1 MKEGLHLSDALTKE
15 RPSYQRGRLNL
26 IVAQTGQGKT
36 TAAVHTIPE
45 QLGIQPQRCLILI
58 DTTMGEEEK
67 IALDECQMWG
77 EKLDKPYILNYQKFA
92 AMVKRGEISANM
104 FDYVACDEIHNLV
117 KYVRIDEANIW
128 KRNPES
134 DKEVICLLLAH
145 ESLSYI
151 AIDTLFHWAELQ
163 GIWWFGLTATADN
176 LEKWPRL
183 KNYINE
189 IQIQEQLMAYEVF
202 QKYSYTNVHT
212 LLASNPDVKRLIFAP
227 TIELAEQFA
236 REIQEKTDRNVMCL
250 WSRRASKQ
258 LSSTQ
263 LATIQHL
270 QYQHNYPDNVDDI
283 IATEAY
289 ATGWN
294 LIDDNVQIVI
304 VHSGNKD
311 IQIQFP
317 GRKRG
322 DWQIQYNYNS
332 QLAESGK
339 RLARKQQAREQ
350 IAGTQW
356 EIPEIYL
363 NRKLTKE
370 DKEALIAEIGY
381 PKKWTSLKKDIQDR
395 YEITQSGTGIY
406 YGHIIKMKPTI

>member
-1 MKEGLHLSDALTKE
+1 MKEGLHLSDALNLEK
-15 RPSYQRGRLNL
+15 PQYQRGRLNL
-26 IVAQTGQGKT
+26 LVAQTGQGKT

-77 EKLDKPYILNYQKFA
+77 EKLNKPYILNYQKFA
-92 AMVKRGEISANM
+92 AMVKRGEITASM
-104 FDYVACDEIHNLV
+104 FDYIACDEIHNLI

-128 KRNPES
+128 RRNPES
-134 DKEVICLLLAH
+134 DREVICLLLAH
-145 ESLSYI
+145 ESLSYV
-151 AIDTLFHWAELQ
+151 AIDTLLHWAELQ
-163 GIWWFGLTATADN
+163 GIWWFGLTATADS

-183 KNYINE
+183 KSYINE

-212 LLASNPDVKRLIFAP
+212 LLESNPEVKRLIFAP

-236 REIQEKTDRNVMCL
+236 REIEEKTGRKVMCI
-250 WSRRASKQ
+250 WSKHSTKTLTGRQ
-258 LSSTQ
+258 LD
-263 LATIQHL
+263 TIQYL
-270 QYQHNYPDNVDDI
+270 QQQHTYPQDVDDI

-294 LIDDNVQIVI
+294 LMDDNVQIVI

-322 DWQIQYNYNS
+322 DWQIQYNYDS
-332 QLAESGK
+332 QLAETEK
-339 RLARKQQAREQ
+339 REDRRARTLQSISNQKWIVPVEF
-350 IAGTQW
+350 
-356 EIPEIYL
+356 L
-363 NRKLTKE
+363 NRKLSKQ
-370 DKEALIAEIGY
+370 DKEELIQILNY
-381 PKKWTSLKKDIQDR
+381 PRKWTSLKKDLSNDYII
-395 YEITQSGTGIY
+395 EQSGSGIY
-406 YGHIIKMKPTI
+406 YGHIIKEKSNV

>member
-15 RPSYQRGRLNL
+15 QPYYQRGRLNL

-67 IALDECQMWG
+67 IALEECQMWG

-92 AMVKRGEISANM
+92 AMIKRGEISADM
-104 FDYVACDEIHNLV
+104 FDYVACDEIHNLI

-163 GIWWFGLTATADN
+163 GVWWFGLTATADS

-236 REIQEKTDRNVMCL
+236 REIQEKTNRNVMCL
-250 WSRRASKQ
+250 WSRRSSKQ

-270 QYQHNYPDNVDDI
+270 QYQHNYPDNIDDI

-294 LIDDNVQIVI
+294 LVDDNVQIVI

-332 QLAESGK
+332 QAAENEK
-339 RLARKQQAREQ
+339 REMRRNKLL
-350 IAGTQW
+350 T
-356 EIPEIYL
+356 EISNQKWVVPQEYL
-363 NRKLTKE
+363 NRKLTKQ
-370 DKEALIAEIGY
+370 DKEELIRIMQY
-381 PKKWTSLKKDIQDR
+381 PRKWTSLKRDLEPYYDISQ
-395 YEITQSGTGIY
+395 QGTGIY
-406 YGHIIKMKPTI
+406 YGHIIKEKTEF

>member
-15 RPSYQRGRLNL
+15 RPCYQRGRLNL

-45 QLGIQPQRCLILI
+45 QLNIPPQRCLILI

-92 AMVKRGEISANM
+92 AMIKRGEISASM

-236 REIQEKTDRNVMCL
+236 REIQEKTNRNVMCL
-250 WSRRASKQ
+250 WSRRSSKQ

-270 QYQHNYPDNVDDI
+270 QYQHNYPDNIDDI

-294 LIDDNVQIVI
+294 LVDDNVQIVI

-322 DWQIQYNYNS
+322 DWQIQYNYDS
-332 QLAESGK
+332 QAAENEK
-339 RLARKQQAREQ
+339 REMRRNKLL
-350 IAGTQW
+350 T
-356 EIPEIYL
+356 EISNQKWVVPQEYL
-363 NRKLTKE
+363 NRKLTKQ
-370 DKEALIAEIGY
+370 DKEELIQIMQY
-381 PKKWTSLKKDIQDR
+381 PRKWTSLKRDLEPYYDISQ
-395 YEITQSGTGIY
+395 QGTGIY
-406 YGHIIKMKPTI
+406 YGHIIKEKVEF

>member
-1 MKEGLHLSDALTKE
+1 MKEGKHLSDALLTQQQQYRK
-15 RPSYQRGRLNL
+15 GRLNL

-45 QLGIQPQRCLILI
+45 QLGIEPQRCLVLI

-67 IALDECQMWG
+67 IALDECQLWG

-92 AMVKRGEISANM
+92 AMVKRGELNAAM
-104 FDYVACDEIHNLV
+104 FDYIACDEIHNLI

-134 DKEVICLLLAH
+134 DKEVISLLLAH

-151 AIDTLFHWAELQ
+151 AIDTLLHWAELQ
-163 GIWWFGLTATADN
+163 GVWWFGLTATADN

-183 KNYINE
+183 KQYIHE

-212 LLASNPDVKRLIFAP
+212 LLEANPEVKRLIFAP
-227 TIELAEQFA
+227 TIDLAEKFA
-236 REIQEKTDRNVMCL
+236 QEITQQTGRKVVTL
-250 WSRRASKQ
+250 WSRRSQKQ
-258 LSSTQ
+258 MTTTQ
-263 LATIQHL
+263 LATIDHL
-270 QYQHNYPDNVDDI
+270 QKQHNYPDDVDDI

-294 LIDDNVQIVI
+294 LMDDNVQIVI

-322 DWQIQYNYNS
+322 DWQIQYNYDN
-332 QLAESGK
+332 
-339 RLARKQQAREQ
+339 QQAAIEKREERRESALAQ
-350 IAGTQW
+350 ISQQEW
-356 EIPEIYL
+356 VIPEKYL
-363 NRKLTKE
+363 GRKLDKQEKE
-370 DKEALIAEIGY
+370 ELIKEIGY
-381 PKKWTSLKKDIQDR
+381 PRKWTSLKKDISKYYNIEQ
-395 YEITQSGTGIY
+395 TGTGIY
-406 YGHIIKMKPTI
+406 YGHIITASG

>member
-1 MKEGLHLSDALTKE
+1 MKEGLHLSDALTLEK
-15 RPSYQRGRLNL
+15 PQYQRGRLNL
-26 IVAQTGQGKT
+26 LVAQTGQGKT

-77 EKLDKPYILNYQKFA
+77 EKLEKPYILNYQKFA
-92 AMVKRGEISANM
+92 AMVKRGEIIASM
-104 FDYVACDEIHNLV
+104 FDYIACDEIHNLI

-151 AIDTLFHWAELQ
+151 AIDTLLHWAELQ

-212 LLASNPDVKRLIFAP
+212 LLAANPEVKRLIFAP

-236 REIQEKTDRNVMCL
+236 REIKENTGRKVMCI
-250 WSRRASKQ
+250 WSKRATKSLSAGQ
-258 LSSTQ
+258 LD
-263 LATIQHL
+263 TIQYL
-270 QYQHNYPDNVDDI
+270 QQQHSYPQDIDDI

-294 LIDDNVQIVI
+294 LMDDNVQIVI

-322 DWQIQYNYNS
+322 DWQIQYNYDS
-332 QLAESGK
+332 QLALNNK
-339 RLARKQQAREQ
+339 RQERYTKARERISNQ
-350 IAGTQW
+350 EWIV
-356 EIPEIYL
+356 PEEYL
-363 NRKLTKE
+363 NRKLNKQ
-370 DKEALIAEIGY
+370 DKEELIKLLNY
-381 PKKWTSLKKDIQDR
+381 PKKWTSLKKDLSQNYKIEQTGSGIQ
-395 YEITQSGTGIY
+395 
-406 YGHIIKMKPTI
+406 YGHMITKI

>member
-1 MKEGLHLSDALTKE
+1 MKEGLHLSEALTTS
-15 RPSYQRGRLNL
+15 RTQYQQGRLNL

-36 TAAVHTIPE
+36 TAAIHTIPE
-45 QLGIQPQRCLILI
+45 QLNIQPQRCLILI

-77 EKLDKPYILNYQKFA
+77 EKLEKPYILNYQKFA
-92 AMVKRGEISANM
+92 AMVKRGEITASM
-104 FDYVACDEIHNLV
+104 FDYIACDEIHNLI

-134 DKEVICLLLAH
+134 DREVICLLLAH
-145 ESLSYI
+145 ESLSYV

-163 GIWWFGLTATADN
+163 GVWWFGLTATADN

-183 KNYINE
+183 KSYINE

-236 REIQEKTDRNVMCL
+236 REIKQNTGRNVMCL
-250 WSRRASKQ
+250 WSRHSTKQ
-258 LSSTQ
+258 LSTTQ
-263 LATIQHL
+263 LATIEHL
-270 QYQHNYPDNVDDI
+270 KYQHNYPDNVDDI

-294 LIDDNVQIVI
+294 LVDDNVQIVI

-322 DWQIQYNYNS
+322 DWQIQYNYDS
-332 QLAESGK
+332 QAAETEK
-339 RLARKQQAREQ
+339 REIRRNKSLTEISKQEWIVPQS
-350 IAGTQW
+350 
-356 EIPEIYL
+356 YL
-363 NRKLTKE
+363 NRKLVKQDKE
-370 DKEALIAEIGY
+370 DLIKEMNY
-381 PKKWTSLKKDIQDR
+381 PRKWTSLKKDLEPY
-395 YEITQSGTGIY
+395 YEIEQSGTGIY
-406 YGHIIKMKPTI
+406 YGHIIKKKDSF

>member
-15 RPSYQRGRLNL
+15 QPYYQRGRLNL

-92 AMVKRGEISANM
+92 AMVKRGEISADM
-104 FDYVACDEIHNLV
+104 FDYIACDEIHNLI

-163 GIWWFGLTATADN
+163 GIWWFGLTATADS

-236 REIQEKTDRNVMCL
+236 REIQEKTNRNVMCL
-250 WSRRASKQ
+250 WSRRSSKQ

-270 QYQHNYPDNVDDI
+270 QYQHNYPDNIDDI

-294 LIDDNVQIVI
+294 LVDDNVQIVI

-322 DWQIQYNYNS
+322 DWQIQYNYDS
-332 QLAESGK
+332 QAAENEK
-339 RLARKQQAREQ
+339 RELRRNKLL
-350 IAGTQW
+350 T
-356 EIPEIYL
+356 EISNQKWIVPQEYL
-363 NRKLTKE
+363 NRKLTKQ
-370 DKEALIAEIGY
+370 DKEELIQIMQY
-381 PKKWTSLKKDIQDR
+381 PRKWTSLKKDLAPYYDISQ
-395 YEITQSGTGIY
+395 QGTGIY
-406 YGHIIKMKPTI
+406 YGHIIKEKVEF

>member
-1 MKEGLHLSDALTKE
+1 MKEGLHLSDALTLEK
-15 RPSYQRGRLNL
+15 PQYQRGRLNL
-26 IVAQTGQGKT
+26 LVAQTGQGKT

-77 EKLDKPYILNYQKFA
+77 EKLEKPYILNYQKFA
-92 AMVKRGEISANM
+92 AMVKRGEIIASM
-104 FDYVACDEIHNLV
+104 FDYIACDEIHNLI

-128 KRNPES
+128 RRNPES
-134 DKEVICLLLAH
+134 DRDVICLLLAH
-145 ESLSYI
+145 ESLSYV
-151 AIDTLFHWAELQ
+151 AIDTLLHWAELQ

-183 KNYINE
+183 KSYINE

-212 LLASNPDVKRLIFAP
+212 LLAANPEVKRLIFAP

-236 REIQEKTDRNVMCL
+236 REIKENTGRKVMCI
-250 WSRRASKQ
+250 WSKRATKSLSAGQ
-258 LSSTQ
+258 LD
-263 LATIQHL
+263 TIQYL
-270 QYQHNYPDNVDDI
+270 QQQHSYPQDIDDI

-294 LIDDNVQIVI
+294 LMDDNVQIVI

-322 DWQIQYNYNS
+322 DWQIQYNYDS
-332 QLAESGK
+332 QLALNDK
-339 RLARKQQAREQ
+339 RQERYTKARERISSQ
-350 IAGTQW
+350 EWIV
-356 EIPEIYL
+356 PEEYL
-363 NRKLTKE
+363 NRKLNKQ
-370 DKEALIAEIGY
+370 DKEELIKLLNY
-381 PKKWTSLKKDIQDR
+381 PKKWTPLKKDLSQNYKIEQ
-395 YEITQSGTGIY
+395 TGSGVQ
-406 YGHIIKMKPTI
+406 YGHMITKI

>member
-15 RPSYQRGRLNL
+15 RPYYQRGRLNL

-45 QLGIQPQRCLILI
+45 QLDILPQRCLILI

-92 AMVKRGEISANM
+92 AMVKRGEISADM
-104 FDYVACDEIHNLV
+104 FDYIACDEIHNLV

-163 GIWWFGLTATADN
+163 GVWWFGLTATADN

-236 REIQEKTDRNVMCL
+236 REIQEKTNRNVMCL
-250 WSRRASKQ
+250 WSRRSSKQ

-270 QYQHNYPDNVDDI
+270 QYQHNYPDNIDDI

-294 LIDDNVQIVI
+294 LVDDNVQIVI

-322 DWQIQYNYNS
+322 DWQIQYNYDS
-332 QLAESGK
+332 QAAENEK
-339 RLARKQQAREQ
+339 REMRRNKLL
-350 IAGTQW
+350 T
-356 EIPEIYL
+356 EISNQKWIVPQEYL
-363 NRKLTKE
+363 NRKLTKQ
-370 DKEALIAEIGY
+370 DKEELIQIMQY
-381 PKKWTSLKKDIQDR
+381 PRKWTSLKRDLEPYYDISQ
-395 YEITQSGTGIY
+395 QGTGIY
-406 YGHIIKMKPTI
+406 YGHIIKEKEKF

>member
-1 MKEGLHLSDALTKE
+1 MKEGLHLSDALAKE
-15 RPSYQRGRLNL
+15 RPYYQRGRLNL

-67 IALDECQMWG
+67 IALEECQMWG

-92 AMVKRGEISANM
+92 AMVKRGEISADM
-104 FDYVACDEIHNLV
+104 FDYVACDEIHNLI

-163 GIWWFGLTATADN
+163 GVWWFGLTATADS

-202 QKYSYTNVHT
+202 QKYSYTNVHI
-212 LLASNPDVKRLIFAP
+212 LLDSNPDVKRLIFAP

-236 REIQEKTDRNVMCL
+236 REIQEKTNRNVMCL
-250 WSRRASKQ
+250 WSRRSNKQ

-270 QYQHNYPDNVDDI
+270 QQQHNYPDNIDDI

-294 LIDDNVQIVI
+294 LVDDNVQIVI

-322 DWQIQYNYNS
+322 DWQIQYNYDS
-332 QLAESGK
+332 QAAENEK
-339 RLARKQQAREQ
+339 R
-350 IAGTQW
+350 
-356 EIPEIYL
+356 EIRRNKLLTEISNQKWIVPQEYL
-363 NRKLTKE
+363 NRKLTKQ
-370 DKEALIAEIGY
+370 DKEELIQIMQY
-381 PKKWTSLKKDIQDR
+381 PRKWTSLKRDLEPYYDISQ
-395 YEITQSGTGIY
+395 QGTGIY
-406 YGHIIKMKPTI
+406 YGHVIKEKVEF

>member
-15 RPSYQRGRLNL
+15 KPQYQRGRLNL
-26 IVAQTGQGKT
+26 LVAQTGQGKT

-77 EKLDKPYILNYQKFA
+77 EKLDRPYILNYQKFA
-92 AMVKRGEISANM
+92 AMVKRGEITSSM
-104 FDYVACDEIHNLV
+104 FDYIACDEIHNLI

-128 KRNPES
+128 RRNPES
-134 DKEVICLLLAH
+134 DREVICLLLAH
-145 ESLSYI
+145 ESLSYV
-151 AIDTLFHWAELQ
+151 AIDTLLHWAELQ

-183 KNYINE
+183 KSYINE

-212 LLASNPDVKRLIFAP
+212 LLESNPEVKRLIFAP

-236 REIQEKTDRNVMCL
+236 REIEEKTGRKVMCL
-250 WSRRASKQ
+250 WSRRSTKQ
-258 LSSTQ
+258 MTTTQ
-263 LATIQHL
+263 LATIEHL
-270 QYQHNYPDNVDDI
+270 QHQHSYPDNIDDI

-322 DWQIQYNYNS
+322 DWQIQYNYDS
-332 QLAESGK
+332 QLAETEK
-339 RLARKQQAREQ
+339 REDRRTRNLQSISNQKWIVPTEF
-350 IAGTQW
+350 
-356 EIPEIYL
+356 L
-363 NRKLTKE
+363 NRKLSKQ
-370 DKEALIAEIGY
+370 DKEELIQILNY
-381 PKKWTSLKKDIQDR
+381 PRKWTSLKKDLSNDYTI
-395 YEITQSGTGIY
+395 EQSGSGIY
-406 YGHIIKMKPTI
+406 YGHIIKEKSNI

>member
-15 RPSYQRGRLNL
+15 KPQYQRGRLNL
-26 IVAQTGQGKT
+26 LVAQTGQGKT
-36 TAAVHTIPE
+36 TAAVHTIPK

-77 EKLDKPYILNYQKFA
+77 EKLEKPYILNYQKFA
-92 AMVKRGEISANM
+92 AMVKRGEITASM
-104 FDYVACDEIHNLV
+104 FDYIACDEIHNLI

-128 KRNPES
+128 RRNPES
-134 DKEVICLLLAH
+134 DREVICLLLAH
-145 ESLSYI
+145 ESLSYV
-151 AIDTLFHWAELQ
+151 AIDTLLHWAELQ

-183 KNYINE
+183 KSYINE

-212 LLASNPDVKRLIFAP
+212 LLESNPEVKRLIFAP

-236 REIQEKTDRNVMCL
+236 HEIEEKTGRKVMCL
-250 WSRRASKQ
+250 WSRRSTKQ
-258 LSSTQ
+258 MTTTQ
-263 LATIQHL
+263 LATIEHL
-270 QYQHNYPDNVDDI
+270 QQQHNYPDNVDDI

-322 DWQIQYNYNS
+322 DWQIQYNYDSQAAINEKRVTRK
-332 QLAESGK
+332 QLA
-339 RLARKQQAREQ
+339 REEV
-350 IAGTQW
+350 ANTKW
-356 EIPEIYL
+356 NLPTEYL
-363 NRKLTKE
+363 DRRLTKE
-370 DKEALIAEIGY
+370 DKEQLIKAIGY
-381 PKKWTSLKKDIQDR
+381 PKKWTSLKKDLEPF
-395 YEITQSGTGIY
+395 YTITQTGTGIN
-406 YGHIIKMKPTI
+406 YGHIISKKSNI

>member
-15 RPSYQRGRLNL
+15 KPQYQRGRLNL
-26 IVAQTGQGKT
+26 LVAQTGQGKT

-77 EKLDKPYILNYQKFA
+77 EKLDRPYILNYQKFA
-92 AMVKRGEISANM
+92 AMVKRGEITASM
-104 FDYVACDEIHNLV
+104 FDYIACDEIHNLI

-128 KRNPES
+128 RRNPES
-134 DKEVICLLLAH
+134 DREVICLLLAH
-145 ESLSYI
+145 ESLSYV
-151 AIDTLFHWAELQ
+151 AIDTLLHWAELQ

-183 KNYINE
+183 KSYINE

-212 LLASNPDVKRLIFAP
+212 LLESNPEVKRLIFAP

-236 REIQEKTDRNVMCL
+236 REIEEKTGRKVMCL
-250 WSRRASKQ
+250 WSRRSTKQ
-258 LSSTQ
+258 MTTTQ
-263 LATIQHL
+263 LATIEHL
-270 QYQHNYPDNVDDI
+270 QQQHNYPDNVDDI

-294 LIDDNVQIVI
+294 LVDDNVQIVI

-322 DWQIQYNYNS
+322 DWQIQYNYDS
-332 QLAESGK
+332 QLANIEK
-339 RLARKQQAREQ
+339 REDRRTRTLQSISNQEW
-350 IAGTQW
+350 IVPD
-356 EIPEIYL
+356 EFL
-363 NRKLTKE
+363 NRKLSKQ
-370 DKEALIAEIGY
+370 DKEELIQALNY
-381 PKKWTSLKKDIQDR
+381 PRKWTSLKKDLSNNYII
-395 YEITQSGTGIY
+395 EQSGSGIY
-406 YGHIIKMKPTI
+406 YGHIIKEK

>member
-1 MKEGLHLSDALTKE
+1 MKEGLHLSDALTLEK
-15 RPSYQRGRLNL
+15 PQYQRGRLNL
-26 IVAQTGQGKT
+26 LVAQTGQGKT

-92 AMVKRGEISANM
+92 AMVKRGEITSSM
-104 FDYVACDEIHNLV
+104 FDYIACDEIHNLI

-128 KRNPES
+128 RRNPES
-134 DKEVICLLLAH
+134 DREVICLLLAH
-145 ESLSYI
+145 ESLSYV
-151 AIDTLFHWAELQ
+151 AIDTLLHWAELQ

-183 KNYINE
+183 KSYINE

-212 LLASNPDVKRLIFAP
+212 LLESNPEVKRLIFAP

-236 REIQEKTDRNVMCL
+236 REIEEKTGRKVMCL
-250 WSRRASKQ
+250 WSRRSTKQ
-258 LSSTQ
+258 MTTTQ
-263 LATIQHL
+263 LATIEHL
-270 QYQHNYPDNVDDI
+270 QHQHSYPDNIDDI

-322 DWQIQYNYNS
+322 DWQIQYNYDSQAATNEKRLTRK
-332 QLAESGK
+332 QLA
-339 RLARKQQAREQ
+339 REEVTNTKWNLPT
-350 IAGTQW
+350 G
-356 EIPEIYL
+356 YL
-363 NRKLTKE
+363 NRRLTKE
-370 DKEALIAEIGY
+370 DKEQLIKEIGY
-381 PKKWTSLKKDIQDR
+381 PKKWTSLKKDLEPF
-395 YEITQSGTGIY
+395 YTITQTGTGIN
-406 YGHIIKMKPTI
+406 YGHIISEKSNI

>member
-15 RPSYQRGRLNL
+15 KPQYQRGRLNL
-26 IVAQTGQGKT
+26 LVAQTGQGKT

-77 EKLDKPYILNYQKFA
+77 EKLDRPYILNYQKFA
-92 AMVKRGEISANM
+92 AMVKRGEISASM
-104 FDYVACDEIHNLV
+104 FDYIACDEIHNLI

-128 KRNPES
+128 RRNPES
-134 DKEVICLLLAH
+134 DREVICLLLAH
-145 ESLSYI
+145 ESLSYV
-151 AIDTLFHWAELQ
+151 AIDTLLHWAELQ

-183 KNYINE
+183 KSYINE

-212 LLASNPDVKRLIFAP
+212 LLESNPEVKRLIFAP

-236 REIQEKTDRNVMCL
+236 HEIKEKTGRKVMCL
-250 WSRRASKQ
+250 WSRRSAKQ
-258 LSSTQ
+258 MTTTQ
-263 LATIQHL
+263 LATIEHL
-270 QYQHNYPDNVDDI
+270 QHQHSYPDNIDDI

-322 DWQIQYNYNS
+322 DWQIQYNYDS
-332 QLAESGK
+332 QLAETEK
-339 RLARKQQAREQ
+339 REDRRTRNLQSISNQKWIVPTEF
-350 IAGTQW
+350 
-356 EIPEIYL
+356 L
-363 NRKLTKE
+363 NRKLSKQ
-370 DKEALIAEIGY
+370 DKEELIQILNY
-381 PKKWTSLKKDIQDR
+381 PRKWTSLKKDLSNDYTI
-395 YEITQSGTGIY
+395 EQSGSGIY
-406 YGHIIKMKPTI
+406 YGHIIKEKSNI